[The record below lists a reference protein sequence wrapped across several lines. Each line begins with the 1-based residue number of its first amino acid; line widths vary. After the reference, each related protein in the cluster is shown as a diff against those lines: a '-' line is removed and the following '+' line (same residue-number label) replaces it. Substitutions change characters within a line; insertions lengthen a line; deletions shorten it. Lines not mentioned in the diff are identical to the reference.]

1 MKHFCFKMRNEK
13 PYRPATSCRS
23 SWGMSL
29 WYRAHPVHCGA
40 GPWAGTA
47 SREGTGHV
55 PSRGPGVAGFRPP
68 RSSAAWIC
76 TSEFISYRD
85 SHRRGNSGKF
95 RIRQQG
101 RVRKDEVSIGG
112 FPRNASSCFNW
123 APRCSPSRWP
133 AGRRQEEAGAWAGGR
148 APRGREGARPR
159 GREGARP
166 WNGGALSQ
174 VITLS
179 ESFDHKLMEFCCF
192 LLLSL

>member
-29 WYRAHPVHCGA
+29 WYRAHLVHCGA

-148 APRGREGARPR
+148 VPR